1 MSEPIPPFRYAPI
14 VCSEQSTIVAEFVPE
29 ASGVRE
35 AGYQSEAELEA
46 AFIKQ
51 LQGQAYEYLPITSEA
66 ALLANLRRQLEKLN
80 KITLSDAE
88 WEGFFSTCIAGA
100 HDGIV
105 EKTARIQENHVQVLK
120 RDDGTIKNMC
130 LLDKVNIHNNTVTS

>member
-80 KITLSDAE
+80 KVTLSDAE
-88 WEGFFSTCIAGA
+88 WEGFSVPASRVHMTALWKNGTYSRKPCAGL
-100 HDGIV
+100 
-105 EKTARIQENHVQVLK
+105 EARRWH
-120 RDDGTIKNMC
+120 
-130 LLDKVNIHNNTVTS
+130 H